1 MRWLS
6 LKLLAAAVLLALA
19 GTWGHAQADI
29 IVRSFNAKGTIQAGQ
44 VVALS
49 LAGVSSVE
57 LAPASDLMRIFGVAV
72 DQNTAPVTV
81 SQPDQKIFVATGGVY
96 PVLVSTENGS
106 IKSGDYLSMSSSDGI
121 AAKVTN
127 GQRYIVGRA
136 TQSFNGTAGAVASS
150 KNGSPIGKI
159 GVQLMP
165 GRNTSLLEDTAVPAP
180 LRRLVEAIAGKPLSA
195 SRIYAVLIIFIVT
208 TAVALGLLWIG
219 VRSGM
224 IAIGRNP
231 LSKHSIMQSLA
242 QVIFAAAIV
251 FTGGL
256 LGIYL
261 LLRL

>member
-1 MRWLS
+1 MLPMRLFGVLTFTVLMVLFS
-6 LKLLAAAVLLALA
+6 LISLLVGKAF
-19 GTWGHAQADI
+19 ADN
-29 IVRSFNAKGTIQAGQ
+29 IVHSYNAKGTIEAGQ

-49 LAGVSSVE
+49 AGSKTSVE
-57 LAPASDLMRIFGVAV
+57 LAPANDLVRIFGVAV
-72 DQNTAPVTV
+72 DQSSAPVTI
-81 SQPDQKIFVATGGVY
+81 SQPGQKVFVATGDVY

-106 IKSGDYLSMSSSDGI
+106 INSGDYLSMSSSDGM
-121 AAKVTN
+121 AAKVT
-127 GQRYIVGRA
+127 GSQRYIVGRA
-136 TQSFNGTAGAVASS
+136 TQSFSGGV
-150 KNGSPIGKI
+150 GK
-159 GVQLMP
+159 VNAQLMP

-195 SRIYAVLIIFIVT
+195 SRIYAVLVIFVVT
-208 TAVALGLLWIG
+208 VAVAIGLLWVG

-231 LSKHSIMQSLA
+231 LSKHYIMQSLV

-251 FTGGL
+251 FAGGL